1 MTDWVAIVDDDVS
14 NLTVAS
20 HILYKEQLKVSAF
33 RSGKELLAFL
43 NHNRPDLVLLDVH
56 MPELDGFATLEAIR
70 SQDAFTDLP
79 VIFLTG
85 DEDIGTEAK
94 GLAAG
99 AEDFIKKPFV
109 PEILLLRVK
118 HTIELARLRTHLSR
132 EVERKTNEIIMQHE
146 QIRNLA
152 IAAETDQMTGMLNK
166 VSAQDAIGKRCRK
179 SHGVLMMIDLD
190 SFKLINDIYGHNA
203 GDRILIK
210 FASIIRSAIR
220 TTDLAGRMGGDE
232 FIAFC
237 ENMKDESVINEKS
250 RYINDELVAFAK
262 EFLGEDMNIPLGASI
277 GAVVCPDE
285 GRDFLT
291 LYKKAD
297 EALYS
302 VKRNGKH
309 GCAFYWESRRPD
321 LGVAAAGSSH
331 ATAILEERESSPE
344 ALLLPFEQFCVV
356 YRLLIRL
363 NRSYTIRTAF
373 IIFTLTGEDAL
384 PEHISAA
391 TDAFCKKAAS
401 ALRSSDAV
409 TKSSVNQCMVLL
421 LHTDIKYGEAVA
433 ARLVKN
439 WHHAGD
445 TRGFDVEYEIEIL

>member
-1 MTDWVAIVDDDVS
+1 MGNWVAIVDDDVA

-33 RSGKELLAFL
+33 RSGKELLLFL

-56 MPELDGFATLEAIR
+56 MPELDGFATLAAIR
-70 SQDAFTDLP
+70 AQDALDGLP

-118 HTIELARLRTHLSR
+118 HTIELARLRSDLAS

-146 QIRNLA
+146 QIRNLS
-152 IAAETDQMTGMLNK
+152 IAAETDQMTGLLNK
-166 VSAQDAIGKRCRK
+166 VSAQEAISQRCREV
-179 SHGVLMMIDLD
+179 GGILMMIDLD

-203 GDRILIK
+203 GDRILIR
-210 FASIIRSAIR
+210 FAEIIRSAIR

-232 FIAFC
+232 FVAFC

-250 RYINDELVAFAK
+250 RYINDEIVAFAK
-262 EFLGEDMNIPLGASI
+262 DFLGDDLTVPLGASI

-302 VKRNGKH
+302 VKRSGKH
-309 GCAFYWESRRPD
+309 GCAFYWESRRPNV
-321 LGVAAAGSSH
+321 GFAASGSSH
-331 ATAILEERESSPE
+331 AMAILEEREGAPE
-344 ALLLPFEQFCVV
+344 ALVLSFEQFRLV
-356 YRLLIRL
+356 YRLLVRL
-363 NRSYTIRTAF
+363 NRNYTIRTAF
-373 IIFTLTGEDAL
+373 ILFT
-384 PEHISAA
+384 ISGPQEQAAAA
-391 TDAFCKKAAS
+391 TDRFCKIVAAS
-401 ALRSSDAV
+401 LRSSDAV
-409 TKSSVNQCMVLL
+409 AKSSANQCMVLL
-421 LHTDIKYGEAVA
+421 LHTDIQYGETVA
-433 ARLVKN
+433 ARMVKN

-445 TRGFDVEYEIEIL
+445 TYGCDVEYEIEIL